1 MDKIIT
7 QIVMKK
13 STICFQ
19 HYDVYNHLVKFII
32 GIQLVFGEQKR

>member
-19 HYDVYNHLVKFII
+19 HYDVYNHLAQFII
-32 GIQLVFGEQKR
+32 GIQLVCGEQKR